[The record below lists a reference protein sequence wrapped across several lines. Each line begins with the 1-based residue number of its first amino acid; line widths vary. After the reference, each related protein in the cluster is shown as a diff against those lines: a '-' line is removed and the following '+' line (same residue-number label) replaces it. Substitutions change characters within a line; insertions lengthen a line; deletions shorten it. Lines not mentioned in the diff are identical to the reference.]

1 MPAPALWYH
10 GVVNNQIP
18 TKQRGREHVAW
29 EILSAYWLRIQEELL
44 PWLDDTMIG
53 PLSGYH
59 RQLVSVL
66 GLARI
71 EAFLPGWQGP
81 ARAPAI

>member
-1 MPAPALWYH
+1 MSL
-10 GVVNNQIP
+10 
-18 TKQRGREHVAW
+18 R

-71 EAFLPGWQGP
+71 EAFLPGWQGLP
-81 ARAPAI
+81 GRPPSERAALARAFVIKLCSTFRPPAC